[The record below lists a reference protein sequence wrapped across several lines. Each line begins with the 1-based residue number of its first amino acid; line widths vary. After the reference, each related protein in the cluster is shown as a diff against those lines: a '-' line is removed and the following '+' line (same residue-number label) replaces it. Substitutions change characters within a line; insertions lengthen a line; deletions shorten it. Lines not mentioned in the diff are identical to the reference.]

1 MRPRRVGAIGVKEM
15 LQVWRDPRSLM
26 LALLMPVMQML
37 LLGYGVNLD
46 IAHVPTCTYDEQ
58 GSQLS
63 QSLLKNFQA
72 SRYFDLVASLSSQ
85 QQIRAAM
92 NRGVCELA
100 IVVPADFSRQ
110 IAEFH
115 HASVQA
121 IVDATDNN
129 TATIATAY
137 ADAVVQNF
145 SNKVQLKFDALQGD
159 TVIPQP
165 IAVQSRVWFNEGL
178 VSRDFIIPGVIALVL
193 ALVGAQLT
201 SLTIAREWER
211 GTMELLLSTPVT
223 PMEMMIGK
231 LLPYFVIGLVDS
243 GICLACALLLFHVP
257 FRGAFIKLFVI
268 TALFLVVVLNIGYLL
283 SVLIRNQLG
292 ASQIAMLV
300 TIMPISLL
308 SGYTFPIDQM
318 PAAIRVI
325 TYVIY
330 ARYFVTIL
338 KSVFLKGSGIAA
350 LWGPISAL
358 IIYDVLVVLI
368 ASRAFRKRIA

>member
-1 MRPRRVGAIGVKEM
+1 MRIRRVSAIALKEL

-46 IAHVPTCTYDEQ
+46 ISHVPTCTYDEE

-63 QSLLKNFQA
+63 QALIARFQA
-72 SRYFDLVASLSSQ
+72 SRYFDLVAGLDSQ
-85 QQIRAAM
+85 RQIRHAM
-92 NRGVCELA
+92 DGGLCKLV
-100 IVVPADFSRQ
+100 IVIPAGFSRQ
-110 IAEFH
+110 ISEFH

-121 IVDATDNN
+121 IVDATDDN

-137 ADAVVQNF
+137 ASAVVQGF
-145 SNKVQLKFDALQGD
+145 SNEVQMRYEALRGG
-159 TVIPQP
+159 TVVAQP
-165 IAVQSRVWFNEGL
+165 LAVQSRVWFNEDL
-178 VSRDFIIPGVIALVL
+178 DSRDFIIPGVVALVL

-201 SLTIAREWER
+201 SLTIEREWER

-223 PMEMMIGK
+223 PLEMMIGK
-231 LLPYFVIGLVDS
+231 LLPYFVIGLVDA
-243 GICLACALLLFHVP
+243 GICLAFALLLFHVP
-257 FRGAFIKLFVI
+257 FRGAFATLLL
-268 TALFLVVVLNIGYLL
+268 TTSLFLVVVLNIGYLL

-292 ASQIAMLV
+292 ASQIAMFV

-318 PAAIRVI
+318 PAAIRAV

-338 KSVFLKGSGIAA
+338 KAVFLKGSGIGA
-350 LWGPISAL
+350 LWGPVSAL
-358 IIYDVLVVLI
+358 ILYDILVVWI
-368 ASRAFRKRIA
+368 AGRAFRKRIA

>member
-257 FRGAFIKLFVI
+257 FRGAFITLFVI

>member
-1 MRPRRVGAIGVKEM
+1 MKMRRVSAIALKEL

-26 LALLMPVMQML
+26 LALLMPAMQML

-46 IAHVPTCTYDEQ
+46 IAHVPICTYDEE

-63 QSLLKNFQA
+63 QALLKRFEA
-72 SRYFDLVASLSSQ
+72 SRYFDLVASLHNQ
-85 QQIRAAM
+85 RQIRGAM
-92 NRGVCELA
+92 DSGRCEIA
-100 IVVPADFSRQ
+100 IVIPADFSRQ
-110 IAEFH
+110 ISEFH

-121 IVDATDNN
+121 IVDATNDN

-137 ADAVVQNF
+137 ANAVVEGF
-145 SNKVQLKFDALQGD
+145 SSDIRLKRAALRGEA
-159 TVIPQP
+159 PPPPP
-165 IAVQSRVWFNEGL
+165 IAVQPRVWFNEGL
-178 VSRDFIIPGVIALVL
+178 ESRNFIIPGIIALVL
-193 ALVGAQLT
+193 ALVGALLT
-201 SLTIAREWER
+201 SLTVAREWER

-223 PMEMMIGK
+223 ALEMMIGK
-231 LLPYFVIGLVDS
+231 LLPYFVIGLIDA
-243 GICLACALLLFHVP
+243 GICLGFALLVFHVP
-257 FRGAFIKLFVI
+257 FRGAFTTLLLT

-292 ASQIAMLV
+292 ASQIAMFV

-308 SGYTFPIDQM
+308 SGYAFPIDQM
-318 PAAIRVI
+318 PAAIRAI

-338 KSVFLKGSGIAA
+338 KAVFLKGSGMGA
-350 LWGPISAL
+350 LLGPISAL
-358 IIYDVLVVLI
+358 VLYDVLVVWI

>member
-1 MRPRRVGAIGVKEM
+1 MRLRRVGAIGVKEM

-58 GSQLS
+58 GSRLS

-92 NRGVCELA
+92 NSGVCELA

-129 TATIATAY
+129 TATISTAY

-231 LLPYFVIGLVDS
+231 LLPYFAIGLVDS
-243 GICLACALLLFHVP
+243 GICLAFALLLFHVP
-257 FRGAFIKLFVI
+257 FRGAFITLFVT

-358 IIYDVLVVLI
+358 MIYDVLVVLI